1 MGISCI
7 IPTRD
12 RRELVMA
19 AIASVRAQ
27 DLAVE
32 IVVVDDGSID
42 DTVARVRDCF
52 PEVSLTRL
60 GGEGPGAARN
70 AGVAAATND
79 LLMFL
84 DSDDLWLP
92 GHARALQETM
102 GRGFAVAYGVTRNRN
117 AVHGGEFCLPGAG
130 EAVEGD
136 CFHALLRWCFLVPSA
151 LAMTR
156 QAFVAAG
163 GFGPGL
169 LGEDWAFFLR
179 LAARLPFGFAGSAPI
194 SERRLHRGSL
204 CAMVDRRTILASV
217 RRLGAASRAD
227 LAYGHL
233 AVQRFEEMEQWVL
246 RSEENW
252 TTVQEWYTALRRD
265 NMI

>member
-12 RRELVMA
+12 RRELLMA

-27 DLAVE
+27 DLAIE
-32 IVVVDDGSID
+32 IVVVDDDSVD
-42 DTVARVRDCF
+42 DTIVTVRDCY
-52 PEVSLTRL
+52 PDVMLVRL
-60 GGEGPGAARN
+60 SGNGPGAARN
-70 AGVAAATND
+70 AGVSAAAND

-92 GHARALQETM
+92 GHARALQDTIEL
-102 GRGFAVAYGVTRNRN
+102 GFSVAYGVTRNRN
-117 AVHGGEFCLPGAG
+117 VVHGGEFCLPVNG

-151 LAMTR
+151 VAMTR
-156 QAFVAAG
+156 DAFMTVG
-163 GFGPGL
+163 GFGPGR
-169 LGEDWAFFLR
+169 LGEDWVFFLR
-179 LAARLPFGFAGSAPI
+179 LAARFPFGFAGSKPI
-194 SERRLHRGSL
+194 TERLLHHGSL

-227 LAYGHL
+227 QLGGHL

-252 TTVQEWYTALRRD
+252 TTVQEWYTALCRD
-265 NMI
+265 GMI